1 VNAREVSLAQ
11 AEKEL
16 DRVNRAL
23 PTKEQF
29 IELIRSYLKTLT
41 SMSDLVEEDLV
52 YREVVLNLR
61 AGNDIVSV
69 IKLNPPYNMMVDS
82 EKFPSG
88 RDDRI

>member
-1 VNAREVSLAQ
+1 MNAREVSLAQ

>member
-1 VNAREVSLAQ
+1 MNAREVSLAQ

-69 IKLNPPYNMMVDS
+69 IKLNPPYNMMMDS
-82 EKFPSG
+82 EKVPSG